1 MQNITHIAHLMLGTN
16 LGNRENNL
24 TEAKKLIE
32 LECGKLLEESD
43 IYETAAWGLTQQP
56 NFLNAALQ
64 IETTLTPQQ
73 LITKLLKIEEKLGRK
88 RTIKM
93 GPRIIDIDILL
104 MDNMIVNEPN
114 LTIPHPKMQER
125 RFVLLPLNQIASQ
138 NIHPVYNKTIT
149 ELLNLCTDELDVK
162 KFYNTN
168 TL

>member
-1 MQNITHIAHLMLGTN
+1 MQNIIHIAHLMLGTN

-32 LECGKLLEESD
+32 LECGKLLAESD
-43 IYETAAWGLTQQP
+43 IYETAAWGLIQQP
-56 NFLNAALQ
+56 NFLNVALQ

-73 LITKLLKIEEKLGRK
+73 LITKLLIIEEKLGRK

-104 MDNMIVNEPN
+104 MDNMIINEPN

-138 NIHPVYNKTIT
+138 VIHPIYHKTIS
-149 ELLNLCTDELDVK
+149 ELINLCTDKLDVK
-162 KFYNTN
+162 KF
-168 TL
+168 